1 MISDGAEISG
11 CGVIAVFVLGG
22 GYFQDGFEGVSRFP
36 NEHSQQVGLGLIYCS
51 ESGWRV
57 LW

>member
-1 MISDGAEISG
+1 
-11 CGVIAVFVLGG
+11 VFVLGG